1 MPPCC
6 DGAPPLLLP
15 YLLRVLDYLRAAR
28 AAVRVVEELS
38 VLGLATGFRGRGR
51 VRVSVSVRVRVRVG
65 VRVRV
70 FVYYCALSA
79 RPLPRS

>member
-15 YLLRVLDYLRAAR
+15 SLLRVLDHLRAAR

-38 VLGLATGFRGRGR
+38 VLGLATGFRGRVR
-51 VRVSVSVRVRVRVG
+51 VRLRLSVSVRVRVRI
-65 VRVRV
+65 
-70 FVYYCALSA
+70 FVYCALSA
-79 RPLPRS
+79 WPLP